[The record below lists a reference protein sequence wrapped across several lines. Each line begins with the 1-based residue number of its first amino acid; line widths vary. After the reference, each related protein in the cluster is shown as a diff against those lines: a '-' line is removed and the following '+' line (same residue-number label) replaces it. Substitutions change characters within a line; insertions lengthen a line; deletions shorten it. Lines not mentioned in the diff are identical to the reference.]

1 MMERP
6 VRQRMLLMPRH
17 SLLVLSLLLTVA
29 SAAETPLSL
38 QLQSRSPSGK
48 ATVVKESWLPSR
60 TAIIVCDMWD
70 THTCKN
76 AVIREG
82 EMAPRMNEVLEKAR
96 SQGVLIIHAPSS
108 CMAAY
113 EGTAAR
119 ERAKSAPTAA
129 RLPDKIGEW
138 CRQIPAEELA
148 VYPLDQSDGGNDDEP
163 AVKEAWTAELIAKG
177 RNPKGPWLK
186 QIDVLRIDQD
196 KDVISDSGVEIW
208 NLLESRNID
217 NVILMGVHTN
227 MCVSGRPFG
236 LRQMA
241 KNGKHVVLMRDL
253 TDTMYN
259 PNRWPFV
266 SHVRG
271 TELYVQHVE
280 KRICPTITSDQFI
293 GGAPFAFSEA
303 TAGKKRL
310 QILLLG
316 DSTTEA
322 SIPKKIAPDEPQFE
336 DMLRIKLAT
345 ESDLPPCD
353 VYNEGQ
359 SGEFIRRLLDT
370 RYDKAVKTKPQ
381 ADYIFIRYGINDV
394 AKRENF
400 AVNFPKDFR
409 ELLSRLRQDH
419 PKAMLIVMTVIPYG
433 ANSTHENINAVVKQ
447 LAAEEKLPL
456 FDIAPRYLA
465 ELSKG
470 PDMLNYRR
478 YSLAKIP
485 EPLRALATPYVQPG
499 DDPQVI
505 VLDNRLDGLFGHLP
519 GWAGDRHP
527 NLAGYN
533 VIADETAK
541 WLAPAIRKHS
551 KP

>member
-1 MMERP
+1 MR
-6 VRQRMLLMPRH
+6 LL
-17 SLLVLSLLLTVA
+17 SLSLLALVLPVFA
-29 SAAETPLSL
+29 QEMPLSL
-38 QLQSRSPSGK
+38 TLQSRSPTNQAK
-48 ATVVKESWLPSR
+48 LTKESWLPSR

-70 THTCKN
+70 LHHCKN
-76 AVIREG
+76 AVVREG

-96 SQGVLIIHAPSS
+96 AQGVLIIHAPSS
-108 CMAAY
+108 CMKPY
-113 EGTAAR
+113 EGTPAR
-119 ERAKSAPTAA
+119 ERAKTAPQAA

-138 CRQIPAEELA
+138 CKQIPSEELA
-148 VYPLDQSDGGNDDEP
+148 VYPLDQSDGGEDDDAAEH
-163 AVKEAWTAELIAKG
+163 AAWAKELESKG
-177 RNPKGPWLK
+177 LNPKAPWTK
-186 QIDVLRIDQD
+186 QIEVLRIDQD
-196 KDVISDSGVEIW
+196 KDAISDSGTEIW
-208 NLLESRNID
+208 NLLDARRID
-217 NVILMGVHTN
+217 NVILMGVHLN

-259 PNRWPFV
+259 PARWPFV

-271 TELYVQHVE
+271 TELFTQHVE
-280 KRICPTITSDQFI
+280 RLICPTITSDQLI
-293 GGAPFAFSEA
+293 GGKAFAFSEK
-303 TAGKKRL
+303 TAGKKRT
-310 QILLLG
+310 QIILLG

-322 SIPKKIAPDEPQFE
+322 SIPKKMAPAEPQFE

-345 ESDLPPCD
+345 EPGLPPCD
-353 VYNEGQ
+353 VYNEGV
-359 SGEFIRRLLDT
+359 SGEYIKRLLDT

-381 ADYIFIRYGINDV
+381 ADYIFIRYGINDI
-394 AKRENF
+394 ARREKF
-400 AVNFPKDFR
+400 AENFPKDFH
-409 ELLSRLRQDH
+409 ELLVRLKKDH
-419 PKAMLIVMTVIPYG
+419 PKAMLIPMTVIPYSPDNLH
-433 ANSTHENINAVVKQ
+433 ADINDLVKKI
-447 LAAEEKLPL
+447 AKEEGLTL

-465 ELSKG
+465 ELKKG

-485 EPLRALATPYVQPG
+485 ENLRPLATPYVLPG
-499 DDPQVI
+499 VDPQVV

-527 NLAGYN
+527 SLSGYN

-541 WLAPAIRKHS
+541 WLAPILRAKAN